1 MYFTSL
7 HFIEHLCTW
16 IFVHKY
22 TYICTFFNQIFP
34 NVRPV
39 SRKSKSPSLDSAT
52 LVSSDILMF
61 LPWLWLKVFF
71 LSVILHACLQP
82 QAFLPFSQ
90 CVEVFGFFVSS
101 GCVTFPYQRH
111 SPHPCY
117 GVIQRYDLKLW
128 SVCMGQHI
136 VNANILDYH
145 CSSSSWFCLS

>member
-22 TYICTFFNQIFP
+22 TYICTFFKSNFPQCKTHFKKMQVSISGFCYLGIFKHFD
-34 NVRPV
+34 VFALTMV
-39 SRKSKSPSLDSAT
+39 KG
-52 LVSSDILMF
+52 
-61 LPWLWLKVFF
+61 FF

-82 QAFLPFSQ
+82 QAFLLFSQ
-90 CVEVFGFFVSS
+90 SEEVFGFFVSS

-136 VNANILDYH
+136 VNANILGYH
-145 CSSSSWFCLS
+145 RSSSSWFCLS